1 MKLIILHGDYVI
13 KSYERLEKFISTAR
27 NRGWEISDYDNE
39 TICNQSLFA
48 VERFVVL
55 RDYKTLN
62 KRDILRLDK
71 YPGTLIIYHE
81 GNIPRAFLKTLTNPV
96 IEEFKLPKIIWNFL
110 DHISIKLFHE
120 VIKTEPV
127 EFVFSVLAKR
137 FRDLYWVKVSPNNLP
152 YQNWQ
157 ISKLKKQSEIYTTSR
172 VEQIIGELAEIDIKV
187 KTSKANLIS
196 SLDFLLLTKLE

>member
-1 MKLIILHGDYVI
+1 MKLIILHGDYVN
-13 KSYERLEKFISTAR
+13 KSYARLAQFIHEAKR
-27 NRGWEISDYDNE
+27 RGWEISDYDKE
-39 TICNQSLFA
+39 TVDNQSLFA

-71 YPGTLIIYHE
+71 HPGTLVVYHE
-81 GNIPRAFLKTLTNPV
+81 GNIPQTFLKMLTNPV
-96 IEEFKLPKIIWNFL
+96 IEEYKLTKIIWNFL
-110 DHISIKLFHE
+110 DNISIKLLHE

-137 FRDLYWVKVSPNNLP
+137 FRDLYWVKTDLRSMI
-152 YQNWQ
+152 YDSWRKT
-157 ISKLKKQSEIYTTSR
+157 KLQKQAQKYTTSR
-172 VEQIIGELAEIDIKV
+172 VVQIINELAEIDIKV

>member
-1 MKLIILHGDYVI
+1 MKLIILHGDYI
-13 KSYERLEKFISTAR
+13 INSYERLKKFVLAAK
-27 NRGWEISDYDNE
+27 NRGWEISDYDKE
-39 TICNQSLFA
+39 TIDNQSLFA

-62 KRDILRLDK
+62 KKDILRLDK

-81 GNIPRAFLKTLTNPV
+81 GNIPQTFLKMLTNPV
-96 IEEFKLPKIIWNFL
+96 IEEYKLPKIIWNFL

-120 VIKTEPV
+120 VIKNEPV

-137 FRDLYWVKVSPNNLP
+137 FRDLYWVKIDLGSMIYDSWRKV
-152 YQNWQ
+152 
-157 ISKLKKQSEIYTTSR
+157 KLQKQAEKYTTSR
-172 VEQIIGELAEIDIKV
+172 VVQIINELAEIDIKV

-196 SLDFLLLTKLE
+196 SLDFLFLTKLE

>member
-1 MKLIILHGDYVI
+1 MKIIILHGDYVI
-13 KSYERLEKFISTAR
+13 KSYERLKKFVLAAK
-27 NRGWEISDYDNE
+27 NRGWEISDYDQE
-39 TICNQSLFA
+39 TVDNQSLFA
-48 VERFVVL
+48 VERFIVL
-55 RDYKTLN
+55 RDYQTLS

-81 GNIPRAFLKTLTNPV
+81 GNIPQTFLKMLTHPV
-96 IEEFKLPKIIWNFL
+96 IEEFKVPKIIWNFL
-110 DHISIKLFHE
+110 DNISIKLFHE

-137 FRDLYWVKVSPNNLP
+137 FRDLYWAKTDLRSMI
-152 YQNWQ
+152 YDSWRK
-157 ISKLKKQSEIYTTSR
+157 IKLQKQAQEYTTR
-172 VEQIIGELAEIDIKV
+172 EVVRIINELAEIDIKV